1 MSAFS
6 VTRGRSMEMNKFRL
20 YGKAPFDVV
29 VVHGGPGAGGEM
41 SAVARELAS
50 GHGVLEPFQTALSL
64 DGQVEELK
72 NLIAANGNPP
82 VFLIGFSW
90 GAWLS
95 FILTARYPALVKKLI
110 LVSSGAFEEKYT
122 QSMHQTRMDRL
133 TAPEREELKQLSPM
147 LEDPAITDKTACFKR
162 FGALFS
168 RADACDPLPDNTEI
182 DFRPDIY
189 AKVWPEGAELRRTG
203 RLLEFGRQIE
213 CPVTA
218 IHGDYDPHPADGVR
232 LPLAS
237 ALHNFNFIE
246 LKKCG
251 HKPWA
256 ERHARD
262 EFFRILQEQLLPF

>member
-1 MSAFS
+1 
-6 VTRGRSMEMNKFRL
+6 MEMNKFRL

-41 SAVARELAS
+41 AAVARELAF

-72 NLIAANGNPP
+72 NVIAADGNPP
-82 VFLIGFSW
+82 ILLIGFSW

-95 FILTARYPALVKKLI
+95 FILAASYPALVKKLI
-110 LVSSGAFEEKYT
+110 LVSSGAFEEKYI
-122 QSMHQTRMDRL
+122 QSMHQTRMSRF
-133 TAPEREELKQLSPM
+133 TVQEREELKQLSQM
-147 LEDPAITDKTACFKR
+147 LVDPAIADKTPYFKR

-168 RADACDPLPDNTEI
+168 RADAYDPLPDDTEI
-182 DFRPDIY
+182 DFRSDIY
-189 AKVWPEGAELRRTG
+189 ANVWPEGAELRRSG
-203 RLLEFGRQIE
+203 KLLELGRQIE

-232 LPLAS
+232 LPLS
-237 ALHNFNFIE
+237 SVLRNFNFIE

-251 HKPWA
+251 HKPWV
-256 ERHARD
+256 ERHARR
-262 EFFRILQEQLLPF
+262 EFFRILEEQLLPS

>member
-1 MSAFS
+1 MPGA
-6 VTRGRSMEMNKFRL
+6 GNKFRL
-20 YGKAPFDVV
+20 YGKAPFEVV
-29 VVHGGPGAGGEM
+29 TVHGGPGAGGEM

-50 GHGVLEPFQTALSL
+50 GHGVLEPFQTAFSL

-72 NLIAANGNPP
+72 NIIAADGNPP

-95 FILTARYPALVKKLI
+95 FILAARYPALVRKLI

-122 QSMHQTRMDRL
+122 QSMHQTRMNRL
-133 TAPEREELKQLSPM
+133 AAPEQEEIRQLSQM
-147 LEDPAITDKTACFKR
+147 LDDPAITDKTPYFKR

-168 RADACDPLPDNTEI
+168 RADAYDPLPDDAEI

-189 AKVWPEGAELRRTG
+189 AQVWPEGAELRRTG
-203 RLLEFGRQIE
+203 RLLEFGRRIE

-232 LPLAS
+232 LPLS
-237 ALHNFNFIE
+237 SVLPNFNFIE

-251 HKPWA
+251 HRPWI
-256 ERHARD
+256 ERRARD
-262 EFFRILQEQLLPF
+262 EFFRILKEQLR